1 MQFRRRKRKPPTP
14 RRPVMLRLRP
24 NDGRDLSCKD
34 RLREAIAEKRMA
46 LRGRST

>member
-1 MQFRRRKRKPPTP
+1 MKLRRRPLPQPRP

-46 LRGRST
+46 LRSRST